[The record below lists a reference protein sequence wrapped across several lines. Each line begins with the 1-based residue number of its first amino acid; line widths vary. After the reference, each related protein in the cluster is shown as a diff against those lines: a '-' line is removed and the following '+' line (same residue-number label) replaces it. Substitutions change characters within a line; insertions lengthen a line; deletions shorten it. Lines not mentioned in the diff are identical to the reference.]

1 MRLMRHVR
9 RRSCSCWLVAV
20 VTFSALLL
28 LMLLHASIQLQL
40 TAARN

>member
-9 RRSCSCWLVAV
+9 RLSCSCWLVAV

-28 LMLLHASIQLQL
+28 MMLHASIQLQL

>member
-9 RRSCSCWLVAV
+9 RLSCSCWLVVV
-20 VTFSALLL
+20 VTFSALL
-28 LMLLHASIQLQL
+28 LMLLHASIQPQL